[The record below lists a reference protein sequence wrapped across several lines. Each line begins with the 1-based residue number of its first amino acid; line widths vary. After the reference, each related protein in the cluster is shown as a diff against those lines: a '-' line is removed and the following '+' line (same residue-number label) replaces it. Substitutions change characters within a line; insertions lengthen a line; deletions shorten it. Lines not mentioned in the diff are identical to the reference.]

1 MGHFARECTE
11 PKKPLH
17 CYGNGAQEEV
27 LRIGSYQLKLST
39 GRELLLS
46 DVQYAPNIR
55 LYLLS
60 HRSEALDCFKRFLA
74 EVENQREVNLKV
86 FRTDRGREY
95 LSEQFK
101 QICEDKGIIRQLTI
115 PYTPQQNGV
124 AERRNRTLLEMARS
138 MMAQAN
144 LPISFWGDAILT
156 AAYILNRVP
165 SKSIPTTPYELWH
178 GRKLNLEGLRLWGS
192 AGFVHSTSHK
202 YGKLGPRASKLI
214 FIRYCE
220 HSKGYVMYG
229 EHPDKG
235 ITEIESRDVDFLEED
250 FPSISEVKGNLEL
263 YELRDPQ
270 GGASITVEGETPRS
284 YPVIDE
290 DNESDPKLSGSCSL
304 EEHNSQNPQMR
315 RSKRGGIPR
324 RRYEIEG
331 ESFMCASV
339 DIDEPATYE
348 EAVTSPNAN
357 EWITA
362 MKEEMSSMAK
372 NNVWELVDLPAG
384 RKTIGSK
391 WVLKV
396 KRKADG
402 SIDKFKARLV
412 TKGYTQREGIDYEET
427 FSPVVR
433 FASVRLILAIVAHLD
448 LELFQM
454 DVKTAFLNGELDEEI
469 YMDQP
474 EGFQEMG
481 QKRKENNME
490 MIVATQKWLSST
502 FEMKDMGEAEYILGV
517 KIHRDRSKKLLSLS
531 QETYIKRII
540 ERFRMHN
547 ANPVDTPMD
556 KSCVLSK
563 ELCPKTEEE
572 RNA

>member
-1 MGHFARECTE
+1 
-11 PKKPLH
+11 
-17 CYGNGAQEEV
+17 
-27 LRIGSYQLKLST
+27 
-39 GRELLLS
+39 
-46 DVQYAPNIR
+46 
-55 LYLLS
+55 
-60 HRSEALDCFKRFLA
+60 
-74 EVENQREVNLKV
+74 
-86 FRTDRGREY
+86 
-95 LSEQFK
+95 
-101 QICEDKGIIRQLTI
+101 
-115 PYTPQQNGV
+115 
-124 AERRNRTLLEMARS
+124 MARS

-178 GRKLNLEGLRLWGS
+178 GRKPNLEGLRPWGS

-235 ITEIESRDVDFLEED
+235 MTEIESRDVDFLEED

-270 GGASITVEGETPRS
+270 GGASITVEGETPNS
-284 YPVIDE
+284 YPVIDG

-384 RKTIGSK
+384 RKTIGNK

-412 TKGYTQREGIDYEET
+412 AKGYTQREGIDYEET

-481 QKRKENNME
+481 QKRKVCRLKRSIYGLKQSSRQWYYRFHRAITSMGFTMVEEDHCVYVKRSEKNFMILSLYVDDILLAGNNME
-490 MIVATQKWLSST
+490 LIVATQKWLSST
-502 FEMKDMGEAEYILGV
+502 FEMKDMGEAEYIFGI
-517 KIHRDRSKKLLSLS
+517 KIHRDRFKKLLSLS

-563 ELCPKTEEE
+563 ELYPKTEEE
-572 RNA
+572 KKRMTKIPYASAVGSLMYAMMCTRPDLCFVVGMVSRYQSNPGPDHWVAVKRILRYLKGTSDLAL

>member
-1 MGHFARECTE
+1 MHDNLIREYEKYPTAKE
-11 PKKPLH
+11 LWDVLKVAYGSTSATRLRALTLRFNQYVLDPKHSMIQHLDVMKDMIRELQNASCELSDEQQVLAVLRSLLSRLGDIESERAQQAAFVAHAGQRKPHKGKRWNKPNGAGPSQSQKQNLAPQDTGATKYVTRDRAGFVDYH
-17 CYGNGAQEEV
+17 RVPKCSHYIAMGNGAQRGV
-27 LRIGSYQLKLST
+27 
-39 GRELLLS
+39 
-46 DVQYAPNIR
+46 
-55 LYLLS
+55 YLLS

-192 AGFVHSTSHK
+192 AGF
-202 YGKLGPRASKLI
+202 
-214 FIRYCE
+214 
-220 HSKGYVMYG
+220 
-229 EHPDKG
+229 
-235 ITEIESRDVDFLEED
+235 LEED

-362 MKEEMSSMAK
+362 MKED
-372 NNVWELVDLPAG
+372 ELYG
-384 RKTIGSK
+384 
-391 WVLKV
+391 
-396 KRKADG
+396 
-402 SIDKFKARLV
+402 
-412 TKGYTQREGIDYEET
+412 
-427 FSPVVR
+427 
-433 FASVRLILAIVAHLD
+433 
-448 LELFQM
+448 
-454 DVKTAFLNGELDEEI
+454 
-469 YMDQP
+469 
-474 EGFQEMG
+474 
-481 QKRKENNME
+481 
-490 MIVATQKWLSST
+490 
-502 FEMKDMGEAEYILGV
+502 
-517 KIHRDRSKKLLSLS
+517 
-531 QETYIKRII
+531 
-540 ERFRMHN
+540 
-547 ANPVDTPMD
+547 
-556 KSCVLSK
+556 
-563 ELCPKTEEE
+563 
-572 RNA
+572 